1 VSPLSGRFLAARGRA
16 LGIALVVATAFAL
29 PGARVAR
36 TWSIGIYEGPSI
48 LELRPAGNATDPVL
62 TFGSVTDVPARF
74 VADPFLHRRGDRWSL
89 FFEVLDSSTGRGA
102 IGHASSAD
110 GLRWVYEGI
119 VLAEPFHLSFPLV
132 FENGGEV
139 YMLPECGAAGEV
151 RLYRADPFPERW
163 RYETTLLSGHPFA
176 DSVLLEHARSF
187 WLFTVLDP
195 SRNADLHLYR
205 ADALLG
211 PYVEHP
217 ASPVVKGNPHG
228 ARAAG
233 RIQRDAGRLVRLAQ
247 DDAPSYGRAV
257 RAFEITEL
265 GAGTYSERP
274 LAPDPLLGQG
284 VHWWSVSRMHHVDAA
299 PAAPGRLLAAVDERR
314 WALSLDLFRAPG
326 KGRR

>member
-1 VSPLSGRFLAARGRA
+1 VLRAA
-16 LGIALVVATAFAL
+16 
-29 PGARVAR
+29 
-36 TWSIGIYEGPSI
+36 
-48 LELRPAGNATDPVL
+48 
-62 TFGSVTDVPARF
+62 SVTDVPARF
-74 VADPFLHRRGDRWSL
+74 VADPFLLRRGGTWSL
-89 FFEVLDSSTGRGA
+89 FFEVLDDSTGRGA
-102 IGHASSAD
+102 IGHASSGD
-110 GLRWVYEGI
+110 GLRWTYERI

-132 FENGGEV
+132 FERDGEV

-151 RLYRADPFPERW
+151 RLYRADPFPVRW
-163 RYETTLLSGHPFA
+163 RHEATLLSGHGFA
-176 DSVLLEHARSF
+176 DSVLLEHAGSF

-233 RIQRDAGRLVRLAQ
+233 RILRDGTRLVRLAQ

-265 GAGTYSERP
+265 SPSTYAERP

-284 VHWWSVSRMHHVDAA
+284 PHWWNGSRKHHVDAA
-299 PAAPGRLLAAVDERR
+299 PAAPGRLLAVVDERR
-314 WALSLDLFRAPG
+314 WSLSIDFFRSPG
-326 KGRR
+326 RGGR